1 MTGDYCNELFR
12 LPVNS
17 RSGSH
22 TVYQTSKVSNHNKNG
37 SHKYMYQHGPFSL
50 SGEHALSRVNR
61 KRQLSLE
68 SMLEFGVTEAVGAER
83 DASAPARKSLK
94 SEDRQRAAQAHFYIY
109 STQVISK
116 ETLRDP
122 MFIKL
127 MQVMGTCKRA
137 HREGGVSEP
146 AILNVKKLYEFVEA
160 EYAVFQQYL
169 ALVMARKIEMSRGA
183 AFAQMVHDGGTLRNH
198 WKHQALGIQLVD
210 PLWQANLVIC
220 LGLVPCLDGTAPA
233 VADILRD
240 VMHSHDLDFG
250 TVIASSMQD
259 GAAVAVASEL
269 GMEKESCLMHSA
281 DKLGAAG
288 IGDLVRSK
296 NKVEINPFS
305 EGQAVMSTATGIA
318 TYFNYSSR
326 FEQLVAVAGS
336 VCTVIRLR
344 KDLNGTRIA
353 AKWNLLYSLLRN
365 EPALRMY
372 AAAYAA
378 EITTSDGSTKW
389 TSIEGDWKIFRE
401 FEAVLFITQKLTY
414 LAQTEKQFAGAYG
427 CLIKTRVG
435 KDLFAESIAVF
446 DPAAAYTG
454 AELPRKMVPVSD
466 LSSVAKTC
474 LERAQLEYQ
483 RRYQGNVTETIDSA
497 LIGTGIVMSDR
508 ELLCTLLDI
517 RTCRATHLTDEQRHR
532 AYALLEDLYVSFS
545 RGVPK
550 EKPGL
555 ADGDFVAEPVAG
567 AIHNDEKQ
575 LLGTAVAS
583 AHGVGAVLEDD
594 AWTDTE
600 EEGEEPLDADAKLE
614 LEREEARRAC
624 KSAYKALRTRSQK
637 LFSTSEWQQ
646 YVNFVPSEEEEERY
660 DFEPADAMIKLLYMD
675 MGPVYLQLETE
686 VNLGWLPRMASCSRG
701 QLGALMAE
709 SFCERILSCAKQ
721 VLHAERL
728 SLKPEE
734 YEKIVILRMNRA
746 FMEYMR
752 KNHAKYAKA

>member
-1 MTGDYCNELFR
+1 
-12 LPVNS
+12 
-17 RSGSH
+17 
-22 TVYQTSKVSNHNKNG
+22 
-37 SHKYMYQHGPFSL
+37 
-50 SGEHALSRVNR
+50 
-61 KRQLSLE
+61 
-68 SMLEFGVTEAVGAER
+68 
-83 DASAPARKSLK
+83 
-94 SEDRQRAAQAHFYIY
+94 
-109 STQVISK
+109 
-116 ETLRDP
+116 
-122 MFIKL
+122 
-127 MQVMGTCKRA
+127 
-137 HREGGVSEP
+137 
-146 AILNVKKLYEFVEA
+146 
-160 EYAVFQQYL
+160 
-169 ALVMARKIEMSRGA
+169 
-183 AFAQMVHDGGTLRNH
+183 
-198 WKHQALGIQLVD
+198 
-210 PLWQANLVIC
+210 
-220 LGLVPCLDGTAPA
+220 
-233 VADILRD
+233 
-240 VMHSHDLDFG
+240 
-250 TVIASSMQD
+250 
-259 GAAVAVASEL
+259 
-269 GMEKESCLMHSA
+269 
-281 DKLGAAG
+281 
-288 IGDLVRSK
+288 
-296 NKVEINPFS
+296 
-305 EGQAVMSTATGIA
+305 MSTATGIA
-318 TYFNYSSR
+318 TYFNYSTR
-326 FEQLVAVAGS
+326 FEQLVTVAGS

-378 EITTSDGSTKW
+378 EITNGDGSTKW

-427 CLIKTRVG
+427 CVIKTRVG

-446 DPAAAYTG
+446 DPAVPYTG
-454 AELPRKMVPVSD
+454 AELPRKMVLVSD
-466 LSSVAKTC
+466 FSSVAKTC

-517 RTCRATHLTDEQRHR
+517 RTCRATHLTDEQRRR
-532 AYALLEDLYVSFS
+532 AYALLEDLYVSVS
-545 RGVPK
+545 HGVPK

-555 ADGDFVAEPVAG
+555 ADGDF
-567 AIHNDEKQ
+567 IHNDEKQ
-575 LLGTAVAS
+575 PLGTAVAS
-583 AHGVGAVLEDD
+583 AHGVASAHAMLEDD

-600 EEGEEPLDADAKLE
+600 DEGEEPLDADAKLE

-646 YVNFVPSEEEEERY
+646 YVDFVPSEEEEERY

-675 MGPVYLQLETE
+675 MGPMYLLLETE
-686 VNLGWLPRMASCSRG
+686 ANLGWLPRMASCSRG

-752 KNHAKYAKA
+752 QNHAKYAKA